1 MAAVTAKRFF
11 KIRCKDRWIQT
22 IPNVLR
28 LWLCRCLSLTVFIIA
43 FPVDCFWQCF
53 FRCLLFCHFLYFCT
67 SSYLSIS
74 FFILIFCHSFRLSL
88 SFCLSFSLY
97 LSLSLS
103 LFHSHTLRYLT
114 LYPSFNRFNDE
125 SLHTFLLS
133 VCLLV
138 SLSVSLFLLTFVCG
152 ESQGTIESGRRRMA
166 GSALHLLPRFM
177 QRQRGQKS
185 LDVSTPR
192 FRAFLFFVFL
202 FLLFLFSTF
211 PPFILS
217 VHLRLWNRVSLR
229 PIEKETLLRSRVLSF
244 SSIHPT

>member
-1 MAAVTAKRFF
+1 MFL
-11 KIRCKDRWIQT
+11 
-22 IPNVLR
+22 P
-28 LWLCRCLSLTVFIIA
+28 LSLVL
-43 FPVDCFWQCF
+43 PLS
-53 FRCLLFCHFLYFCT
+53 LLLYFQ
-67 SSYLSIS
+67 LSLHLFLHPNFLSLFPTLPLFLS
-74 FFILIFCHSFRLSL
+74 FFLSV
-88 SFCLSFSLY
+88 FVPV
-97 LSLSLS
+97 SLS

-133 VCLLV
+133 VCLSV
-138 SLSVSLFLLTFVCG
+138 SLSVCLFLLTFVCG

-217 VHLRLWNRVSLR
+217 VHLRL
-229 PIEKETLLRSRVLSF
+229 
-244 SSIHPT
+244 

>member
-1 MAAVTAKRFF
+1 MFSVSDFVAVS
-11 KIRCKDRWIQT
+11 
-22 IPNVLR
+22 P
-28 LWLCRCLSLTVFIIA
+28 WLCLSLCIPGWLFLAVFLP
-43 FPVDCFWQCF
+43 FSLVLPLS
-53 FRCLLFCHFLYFCT
+53 LLLYFQ
-67 SSYLSIS
+67 LSLHLFLHPNFLSLFPTLPLFLS
-74 FFILIFCHSFRLSL
+74 FFLSV
-88 SFCLSFSLY
+88 FVPV
-97 LSLSLS
+97 SLS